1 MGLIDFVKNAGKKL
15 VGADDKEDEQAA
27 ARHAKMKELA
37 EQRAAGRERHIAA
50 KIVEQIRDYGFQVSD
65 LSVRVDD
72 EVVTVKGT
80 VPDQAEREK
89 IVLAAG
95 NTNGIARVDD
105 QIAVSGAGTSSGA
118 GGGRFHTVESG
129 DTLSKISKKYY
140 GDANQYNKIFEA
152 NRPMLSDP
160 DKIYPGQVL
169 RIPA

>member
-15 VGADDKEDEQAA
+15 VGADDREDEQAA

-80 VPDQAEREK
+80 VPNQDEREK

-95 NTNGIARVDD
+95 NNQGIARVDD
-105 QIAVSGAGTSSGA
+105 QLAVSGTAGAGA

>member
-15 VGADDKEDEQAA
+15 VGADDREDDQAA

-50 KIVEQIRDYGFQVSD
+50 KIVDQIRDYGFQVSD

-80 VPDQAEREK
+80 VPNHEEGEK

-95 NTNGIARVDD
+95 NTHGIARVDD
-105 QIAVSGAGTSSGA
+105 QLAVSGTAAAA
-118 GGGRFHTVESG
+118 GGGQFHTVKSG
-129 DTLSKISKKYY
+129 DTLSKIAKKHY
-140 GDANQYNKIFEA
+140 GDANQYHKIFEA